1 MNLSDKARLIQSKT
15 PMLLINGDS
24 DPALNLEIVQGQF
37 YLFKNY
43 AYKDKPE
50 NLTMIVEK
58 GLEHDQTQQTW

>member
-1 MNLSDKARLIQSKT
+1 
-15 PMLLINGDS
+15 MLLINGDS

-43 AYKDKPE
+43 VYKDKPE